1 MQPIRL
7 AIALIL
13 LGGLVLL
20 TVQNLSPALPL
31 VILGGSTQSLPLAV
45 WIGGSIAAG
54 AVTTLVLSALSSLAR
69 PVRRS
74 APKRP
79 AAAVGTPFQTP
90 WTPQPSGKSAQ
101 TGSAQAKSNRR
112 QNDWDAPQGKDEWDD
127 WEEPAPPAAPSATQ
141 SRAPQP
147 EIRDRLDEDWAD
159 WNGYDEFQRYS
170 ERNEPQ
176 RNEPQRN
183 EPQTPYVPRRI
194 DFEAKQEPVTR
205 IQSGSVYSHSYN
217 RAETPADRRP
227 EESFDRTDDP
237 HDRSDP
243 PPRKTG
249 DVYDAEYRVLTPPYH
264 PSPEPPVNQTPVNQT
279 PVNQTPV
286 NQTTESINPF
296 DLDDWDF
303 EEDSL
308 DSMEPDE
315 PTERHDRRPIL

>member
-13 LGGLVLL
+13 IGGLVLL
-20 TVQNLSPALPL
+20 TVQNLSPAMPL
-31 VILGGSTQSLPLAV
+31 VVLGGSTLSLPLAV
-45 WIGGSIAAG
+45 WIGGAIAAG
-54 AVTTLVLSALSSLAR
+54 AATTLVISALSSLAR

-79 AAAVGTPFQTP
+79 AAAVGGTSFKAP

-101 TGSAQAKSNRR
+101 TGSAQTKPSSR
-112 QNDWDAPQGKDEWDD
+112 QDDWNAPQGKDEWDD
-127 WEEPAPPAAPSATQ
+127 WEEPAPPAAPSTTQ

-147 EIRDRLDEDWAD
+147 EARDRLDEDWAD
-159 WNGYDEFQRYS
+159 WDGYDDYQRGS
-170 ERNEPQ
+170 QRNEPQ

-194 DFEAKQEPVTR
+194 DFETKQEPVTR

-217 RAETPADRRP
+217 RTDEPADRPDDLR
-227 EESFDRTDDP
+227 DRNDT
-237 HDRSDP
+237 
-243 PPRKTG
+243 PPRKPG
-249 DVYDAEYRVLTPPYH
+249 EVYDAEYRVLTPPYH
-264 PSPEPPVNQTPVNQT
+264 PNPEPPVEKAP
-279 PVNQTPV
+279 
-286 NQTTESINPF
+286 ESVNPF

-315 PTERHDRRPIL
+315 PTERHDRRPLL

>member
-13 LGGLVLL
+13 LGGLLLL

-31 VILGGSTQSLPLAV
+31 VILGGSTQALPLAV

-79 AAAVGTPFQTP
+79 AAAAGTPFRTP
-90 WTPQPSGKSAQ
+90 WTPQPSGTAPTQS
-101 TGSAQAKSNRR
+101 SRR
-112 QNDWDAPQGKDEWDD
+112 TDDWDAPPSKDEWDD
-127 WEEPAPPAAPSATQ
+127 WEESTPAAPAAAPSAAQ
-141 SRAPQP
+141 SRAPQS
-147 EIRDRLDEDWAD
+147 EIRDRLDEDWSD
-159 WNGYDEFQRYS
+159 WDGYDDYQRGS
-170 ERNEPQ
+170 Q

-183 EPQTPYVPRRI
+183 EPQAPYVPRRI

-217 RAETPADRRP
+217 RAETPVDRRP

-237 HDRSDP
+237 RDRSAP

-264 PSPEPPVNQTPVNQT
+264 PNHAPVDQIPVDQIPVDKSPVDKSPESV
-279 PVNQTPV
+279 
-286 NQTTESINPF
+286 NPF
-296 DLDDWDF
+296 NLDDWDF